1 MEPPPFHLPTC
12 FDDSTSVTPLI
23 FILSKGADPTKGFFQ
38 FATEMKFDKKI
49 MPLSLGQG
57 QGVKAERLIEEGV
70 QKGTWVFLQNCHLY
84 VSESQ

>member
-1 MEPPPFHLPTC
+1 
-12 FDDSTSVTPLI
+12 
-23 FILSKGADPTKGFFQ
+23 
-38 FATEMKFDKKI
+38 MKMDKKI

-84 VSESQ
+84 VSWLTQVSCGWVLFQARYREG